1 MCDLAIVI
9 PAYKSAFFDKALGSL
24 AAQTN
29 KNFSV
34 YVGDDYSLED
44 LEDITEK
51 YKSQLDIH
59 YTRFKN
65 NIGAKYL
72 VHQWDRCIQ
81 LTKDEPW
88 LWLFSDD
95 DIADAN
101 CVETFYRTINNDGC
115 RFDVYRFNTRVIND
129 KDDVIGEMPVLP
141 FTDSSI
147 NMALEILKNNP
158 GVCMPGQIF
167 SRQVYEKYKGFI
179 YTDYAQAADW
189 ATLIL
194 FSAEK
199 GICNMKEAKINWRFG
214 VANISGHASKNRKRM
229 IKGHLQFLKWVLS
242 YFSFL
247 KTKGM
252 PVKYNEIIHA
262 CKGNLYYVT
271 ANHYKGLSLLNTAG
285 IFNYF
290 YFAHNNWLKAVF
302 DVAKLYYYN
311 IMRGLKR

>member
-44 LEDITEK
+44 LGDITEK

-59 YTRFKN
+59 YIRFKN

-101 CVETFYRTINNDGC
+101 CVETFYRTIAEDNN
-115 RFDVYRFNTRVIND
+115 RFDVYRFDTRIID
-129 KDDVIGEMPVLP
+129 EHDDVLGDSPESP
-141 FTDSSI
+141 FVDSSY
-147 NMALEILKNNP
+147 NMAVEILMGKRGNS
-158 GVCMPGQIF
+158 MPDHIF
-167 SRQVYEKYKGFI
+167 SRYIIEKNEGFV

-189 ATLIL
+189 ATSIL
-194 FSAEK
+194 FSSEK
-199 GICNMKEAKINWRFG
+199 GICTMKEAKLNWR
-214 VANISGHASKNRKRM
+214 VSNQNISGTASKNRRNLL
-229 IKGHLQFLKWVLS
+229 KGHLQFLNWVLNHFS
-242 YFSFL
+242 YL
-247 KTKGM
+247 GNGYEYKKM
-252 PVKYNEIIHA
+252 RDA
-262 CKGNLYYVT
+262 CIWNLSHVV
-271 ANHYKGLSLLNTAG
+271 NMHYKGLSISNFMDVYVFYKKILNPLRAFRET
-285 IFNYF
+285 
-290 YFAHNNWLKAVF
+290 LR
-302 DVAKLYYYN
+302 LYL
-311 IMRGLKR
+311 RQ

>member
-1 MCDLAIVI
+1 MHPLAIVI

-72 VHQWDRCIQ
+72 VHQWNRCIQ

-129 KDDVIGEMPVLP
+129 KDDVIAEAMESPCI
-141 FTDSSI
+141 D
-147 NMALEILKNNP
+147 NAYDMAIAILKGERGNS
-158 GVCMPGQIF
+158 MPDHIF
-167 SRQVYEKYKGFI
+167 SKRVYEREGIVFTY
-179 YTDYAQAADW
+179 YAQSADW
-189 ATLIL
+189 ATSIL
-194 FSAEK
+194 FSQGK
-199 GICNMKEAKINWRFG
+199 GICSMQGAKVNWRLSEF
-214 VANISGHASKNRKRM
+214 NISGMASKKKAGM
-229 IKGHLQFLKWVLS
+229 LKGYFQFLHWI
-242 YFSFL
+242 L
-247 KTKGM
+247 KHFEYLKQDEQA
-252 PVKYNEIIHA
+252 KFE
-262 CKGNLYYVT
+262 KLVT
-271 ANHYKGLSLLNTAG
+271 ATEHNLRQLIQWHYKGLPLQNIA
-285 IFNYF
+285 
-290 YFAHNNWLKAVF
+290 
-302 DVAKLYYYN
+302 DVYSYCRNVKNIPGSVLSVLKLYRNFY
-311 IMRGLKR
+311 GK